1 MKTSKLFK
9 AFGLATAVTIS
20 SFGMWLVNQ
29 VSASA
34 VNITPGDWC
43 VHAGSY
49 IVFGDFDGDNRKD
62 ALCADTQGGKWINYG
77 NGGRWFTRSSWCT
90 HQGAR
95 IYAAFLNSDKNQDL
109 ECIDSQNRVA
119 RITATKSGKFRF

>member
-29 VSASA
+29 GSASA
-34 VNITPGDWC
+34 VDITPKGWC

-49 IVFGDFDGDNRKD
+49 IVYGDFDNDNRRD
-62 ALCADTQGGKWINYG
+62 ALCADHGKGKWINYG
-77 NGGRWFTRSSWCT
+77 DGRQWYTQSSWCT
-90 HQGAR
+90 HAGAHIR
-95 IYAAFLNSDKNQDL
+95 VVALDRDGYDDL
-109 ECIDSQNRVA
+109 ECTDTQGGIWYKYADDS
-119 RITATKSGKFRF
+119 GEFDF